1 MAKVEVKNLDGE
13 TVKELE
19 LVDEVFATPPNQSLL
34 WEATKVYLSSQRRG
48 THSTKSRGEVSGGG
62 KKTCRQK
69 GTVRARAGSIRSTLW
84 RHRSLARGPNRRHY
98 SYELPQ

>member
-1 MAKVEVKNLDGE
+1 MARVEVKNLDGE

-34 WEATKVYLSSQRRG
+34 WEATKVYLASQRRG

-62 KKTCRQK
+62 KKPWLDPFAA
-69 GTVRARAGSIRSTLW
+69 VAARRYGAW
-84 RHRSLARGPNRRHY
+84 PAASL
-98 SYELPQ
+98 L